1 MVIICV
7 SNPQNFCKEAE
18 KLNIRYEFLKEAIEC
33 VGGQAL
39 ARMFNGTSLRG
50 GGNSISSATIGNW
63 LLTFEFI
70 KENPN
75 HIDNDQYCAHR
86 LEPKPEYYDYIE
98 IIKKSIEDDIVKS
111 WKTLSNKKLGDEAEK
126 YGITIGIRNAKALKT
141 LLERMERMV
150 ERRKENIWNKVY
162 DEDVEGEFDYRFTNV
177 PELRRLCKERNLK
190 NAHLKS
196 KDDLIDLLK
205 NNTNHIYDNSKKD
218 YTQNTTKELKKLAK
232 ERGLTRYN
240 HLKKDEL
247 VKLHEDYDEDIEM
260 INEKESVNEESVNE
274 ESVNEE
280 SIDKE
285 EEIINEDE
293 ENINE
298 IESIEEENIKEEV
311 DKNNTQSIIKTK
323 LDKIFKFD
331 NKYIRTIGTFDEPW
345 FVAKDICDI
354 LEIKDNRAALR
365 NISCKWKGEGEI
377 RTPGGV
383 QNMTI
388 INESGIYKLIMRSN
402 KPNAEKFQEFV
413 CEEIL
418 PSIRK
423 TGSYTIDNKY
433 KFILE
438 NNRPLSQVMNV
449 TDMDKEALNIEK
461 TYNWSKNTNCPIVYI
476 AYIGGDGL
484 VKIGFSDSKFDERV
498 AKHISCESKYQQFII
513 LTTFEVSGKPIEDIL
528 HNLLNKYRHVFD
540 KQKEI
545 YKPTTTL
552 NKFIEYVKQLLDDN
566 DYKLKYNILEK
577 KYLELENLNI
587 KLQLELETLR
597 K

>member
-1 MVIICV
+1 M
-7 SNPQNFCKEAE
+7 EARQC
-18 KLNIRYEFLKEAIEC
+18 I
-33 VGGQAL
+33 GDQSL
-39 ARMFNGTSLRG
+39 ARLFQGTSMRG
-50 GGNSISSATIGNW
+50 GGGSISSATVNNW
-63 LLTFEFI
+63 IATFEFI
-70 KENPN
+70 QKNPE
-75 HIDNDQYCAHR
+75 HEDNEQYVVHR
-86 LEPKPEYYDYIE
+86 LEPKDEYYEYIK
-98 IIKKSIEDDIVKS
+98 IITEPIDNETVKS
-111 WKTLSNKKLGDEAEK
+111 WKQLSNKKLGDEAQK
-126 YGITIGIRNAKALKT
+126 YGITLGIRNSNSIKT
-141 LLERMERMV
+141 LFDRMMSMV
-150 ERRKENIWNKVY
+150 ARRKENIWNKVY
-162 DEDVEGEFDYRFTNV
+162 NEDVEEEFDYRFTNV
-177 PELRRLCKERNLK
+177 PELRRMCKERNLK
-190 NAHLKS
+190 NAHLKT
-196 KDDLIDLLK
+196 KEELVDLLK
-205 NNTNHIYDNSKKD
+205 NNTNTIYDISKKD
-218 YTQNTTKELKKLAK
+218 YTQNTAKELKKLAK

-247 VKLHEDYDEDIEM
+247 VKLHNDYDEDIKM
-260 INEKESVNEESVNE
+260 VNEEESIEEEE
-274 ESVNEE
+274 ESVDEE
-280 SIDKE
+280 V
-285 EEIINEDE
+285 EIINEDIERINQE
-293 ENINE
+293 ENKI
-298 IESIEEENIKEEV
+298 
-311 DKNNTQSIIKTK
+311 NTQTIIKTK

-377 RTPGGV
+377 LTLGGV

-388 INESGIYKLIMRSN
+388 INESGVYKLIMRSN

-438 NNRPLSQVMNV
+438 NNRPLSQVLNV

-476 AYIGGDGL
+476 AYIGGEGL

>member
-1 MVIICV
+1 MVIV
-7 SNPQNFCKEAE
+7 RMSNPQNFCKEAE

-50 GGNSISSATIGNW
+50 GGNSISSATICNW

-70 KENPN
+70 KENPDHN
-75 HIDNDQYCAHR
+75 DNDQYCAHR
-86 LEPKPEYYDYIE
+86 LEPKDEYYEYIK
-98 IIKKSIEDDIVKS
+98 IITQPIEDDIVKS
-111 WKTLSNKKLGDEAEK
+111 WKILSNKKLGDEAQK
-126 YGITIGIRNAKALKT
+126 YGITLGIRNSKAIKN
-141 LLERMERMV
+141 LLERMLNMV

-196 KDDLIDLLK
+196 KEELIDLLK
-205 NNTNHIYDNSKKD
+205 NNTNRIYDNSKKD
-218 YTQNTTKELKKLAK
+218 YTQNTKKELKKLAK

-247 VKLHEDYDEDIEM
+247 VKLHNDYDEDIEM
-260 INEKESVNEESVNE
+260 INE
-274 ESVNEE
+274 
-280 SIDKE
+280 
-285 EEIINEDE
+285 DE
-293 ENINE
+293 ENINKDIKIINE
-298 IESIEEENIKEEV
+298 IENDDKEENKSYEDIDIDIEIEYENEEIKINNEKESV
-311 DKNNTQSIIKTK
+311 IIQQDKSVFG
-323 LDKIFKFD
+323 KIFKFD
-331 NKYIRTIGTFDEPW
+331 NKQIRTTGTIEEPF
-345 FVAKDICDI
+345 FVVKDIADI
-354 LEIKDNRAALR
+354 LELGNYR
-365 NISCKWKGEGEI
+365 NVYSKMDEYMKGVQKMD
-377 RTPGGV
+377 TLGGV
-383 QNMTI
+383 QEMQV
-388 INESGIYKLIMRSN
+388 INESGLYYMIMRSN
-402 KPNAEKFQEFV
+402 KPNAKLFQKYV
-413 CEEIL
+413 YSEIL

-438 NNRPLSQVMNV
+438 NNRPLSQVMNI

-476 AYIGGDGL
+476 AYIGGEGL

-528 HNLLNKYRHVFD
+528 HNLLNKYRHIFD

-587 KLQLELETLR
+587 KVQLELKTLR

>member
-1 MVIICV
+1 MVIIRV

-70 KENPN
+70 KKNPN

-205 NNTNHIYDNSKKD
+205 NNTNHIYDTSKKD

-260 INEKESVNEESVNE
+260 INEDEENINKDINEIENDDKE
-274 ESVNEE
+274 EE
-280 SIDKE
+280 SIDNE
-285 EEIINEDE
+285 EKI
-293 ENINE
+293 INE
-298 IESIEEENIKEEV
+298 IESINEDEESINAINNNKEG
-311 DKNNTQSIIKTK
+311 NN
-323 LDKIFKFD
+323 KILKVFNFD
-331 NKYIRTIGTFDEPW
+331 NKNIRTIGTCDNPW
-345 FVAKDICDI
+345 FVVKDICDI
-354 LEIKDNRAALR
+354 LDLKKIDSTIR
-365 NISCKWKGEGEI
+365 NIPDKWKDTQVL
-377 RTPGGV
+377 RTSGGHQKV
-383 QNMTI
+383 SI
-388 INESGIYKLIMRSN
+388 INEAGVYKLIMRSN
-402 KPNAEKFQEFV
+402 KPIAEKFQEFV

-438 NNRPLSQVMNV
+438 NNRPLSQVMNI

-476 AYIGGDGL
+476 AYIGGEGL

-587 KLQLELETLR
+587 KLQLETLR

>member
-1 MVIICV
+1 MY
-7 SNPQNFCKEAE
+7 N
-18 KLNIRYEFLKEAIEC
+18 
-33 VGGQAL
+33 
-39 ARMFNGTSLRG
+39 
-50 GGNSISSATIGNW
+50 
-63 LLTFEFI
+63 
-70 KENPN
+70 
-75 HIDNDQYCAHR
+75 
-86 LEPKPEYYDYIE
+86 
-98 IIKKSIEDDIVKS
+98 
-111 WKTLSNKKLGDEAEK
+111 
-126 YGITIGIRNAKALKT
+126 
-141 LLERMERMV
+141 
-150 ERRKENIWNKVY
+150 
-162 DEDVEGEFDYRFTNV
+162 EDVEEEFDYRFTNV
-177 PELRRLCKERNLK
+177 PELRRMCKERNLK
-190 NAHLKS
+190 NAHLKT
-196 KDDLIDLLK
+196 KEELVDLLK
-205 NNTNHIYDNSKKD
+205 NNTNTIYDISKKD
-218 YTQNTTKELKKLAK
+218 YTQNTAKELKKLAK

-247 VKLHEDYDEDIEM
+247 VKLHNDYDEDIKM
-260 INEKESVNEESVNE
+260 VNEEESIEEEE
-274 ESVNEE
+274 ESVDEE
-280 SIDKE
+280 V
-285 EEIINEDE
+285 EIINEDIERINQE
-293 ENINE
+293 ENKI
-298 IESIEEENIKEEV
+298 
-311 DKNNTQSIIKTK
+311 NTQTIIKTK

-377 RTPGGV
+377 LTLGGV

-388 INESGIYKLIMRSN
+388 INESGVYKLIMRSN

-438 NNRPLSQVMNV
+438 NNRPLSQVLNV

-476 AYIGGDGL
+476 AYIGGEGL